1 MDSKD
6 LIGKIEKIKKLAEEC
21 LQDLGS
27 SQEKARR
34 GGTVAVE
41 VKDELATDIILQIVN
56 KIGDCDE
63 TEAIHKEIL
72 DKRGAEGRILLPFY
86 VSHKYFGNEWL
97 TSGGIEKI
105 TSDLG
110 VKISTTNVSNYL
122 TTFRKYLESGAARK
136 KGQPTPYRLNR
147 NGVKRFEEIINA
159 KES

>member
-6 LIGKIEKIKKLAEEC
+6 LIGKIERIKMLTEEC
-21 LQDLGS
+21 LKELGS
-27 SQEKARR
+27 SPEKSRLA
-34 GGTVAVE
+34 TPAVD
-41 VKDELATDIILQIVN
+41 VKDEPIADLTLQIVN

-63 TEAIHKEIL
+63 TEAIHKEVL

-97 TSGGIEKI
+97 TSGDIEKI

-110 VKISTTNVSNYL
+110 VKINTTNVSNYL
-122 TTFRKYLESGAARK
+122 TTFRKYLESGSTRK

-147 NGVKRFEEIINA
+147 NGAKRFEVIINA
-159 KES
+159 KEN